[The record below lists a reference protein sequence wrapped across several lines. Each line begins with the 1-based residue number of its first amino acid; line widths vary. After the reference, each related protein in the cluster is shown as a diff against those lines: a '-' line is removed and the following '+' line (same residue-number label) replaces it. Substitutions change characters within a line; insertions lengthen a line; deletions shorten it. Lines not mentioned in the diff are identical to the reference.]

1 MIIVDL
7 QELEDRARMASESI
21 GGVVLEPEALLLI
34 ISEIRRMKS
43 HLGEQHSHLSG
54 MRNEL
59 LLLRTELLESLKR
72 NQALENSGESKKKG
86 KMLKMKVISKDST
99 ENGNA
104 TG

>member
-7 QELEDRARMASESI
+7 QELEDRARMAAESI

-34 ISEIRRMKS
+34 ISEIRRIKS
-43 HLGEQHSHLSG
+43 QLGDQHGYLSG

-59 LLLRTELLESLKR
+59 LQLRTALTDSLKR
-72 NQALENSGESKKKG
+72 GPASGTPAAPTKKG
-86 KMLKMKVISKDST
+86 KMLKMKVVARDAT
-99 ENGNA
+99 ESGNA